1 MKKRAIS
8 VLLVLMMAMTLL
20 PFGVFA
26 KSMPTISYRGENYA
40 EYPCG
45 SVIEFEFMIY
55 PVYSYEQYHIFIY
68 RGSDPSAGTLVGTS
82 EEEIHNDSIAGRKL
96 TVTLNTANYRP

>member
-1 MKKRAIS
+1 
-8 VLLVLMMAMTLL
+8 
-20 PFGVFA
+20 
-26 KSMPTISYRGENYA
+26 
-40 EYPCG
+40 
-45 SVIEFEFMIY
+45 MIY

-96 TVTLNTANYRP
+96 TVTQITGREITAASFG

>member
-26 KSMPTISYRGENYA
+26 KSMPTISYRGEN
-40 EYPCG
+40 
-45 SVIEFEFMIY
+45 
-55 PVYSYEQYHIFIY
+55 
-68 RGSDPSAGTLVGTS
+68 
-82 EEEIHNDSIAGRKL
+82 
-96 TVTLNTANYRP
+96 